1 MCELSAWKTT
11 TTTTE
16 STNLPTAVGLYC
28 LAFGGVA
35 DRRRSVMKNLLPFT
49 AVLAS
54 LVLATS
60 AGAANPPAA
69 PAAAAQKP
77 ASAELFPDSVV
88 AKGKDVEVKRS
99 QVDEAYN
106 LFKANAA
113 ASGRNLREE
122 DRNRDQA
129 MILERI
135 ISTKLLVARA
145 QADDR
150 KKAAENADKYIAET
164 KKRLPNEEFFE
175 LQLKSIGLTPATYR
189 ERLLEQA
196 ICEEVINREVRDKV
210 NITDADIKKF
220 YEENARE
227 FEQPEQVR
235 AAHVLI
241 SFKDPTDPNP
251 NPTLKRDLPAA
262 QKEEKKKLAESILA
276 RARKGDDFAKLA
288 KEFSDDPG
296 SKDKGGE
303 YTFAR
308 GHMVPEFEAAAFSTP
323 PGQVSDLVTTVFGY
337 HVIKVLEKIPA
348 QKMEL
353 SKVSDDIKR
362 YLSSERVQADL
373 PNYLKKLREEAKV
386 EILDANLKVEPKPAP
401 PQPPGA
407 PAPK

>member
-1 MCELSAWKTT
+1 
-11 TTTTE
+11 
-16 STNLPTAVGLYC
+16 
-28 LAFGGVA
+28 
-35 DRRRSVMKNLLPFT
+35 MKNLFPLT
-49 AVLAS
+49 AVCAT
-54 LVLATS
+54 LVLAIS
-60 AGAANPPAA
+60 AGAAPSPAAA
-69 PAAAAQKP
+69 PAPATPKP
-77 ASAELFPDSVV
+77 EAKDLFPDTVV
-88 AKGKDVEVKRS
+88 AKGKGVEVKRS

-113 ASGRNLREE
+113 ASGRTLREE

-129 MILERI
+129 MILDRI

-145 QADDR
+145 NEEDK

-164 KKRLPNEEFFE
+164 KKRLPSEEFFE

-196 ICEEVINREVRDKV
+196 ICEEVINREVRDKNPV
-210 NITDADIKKF
+210 TDADIKKF
-220 YEENARE
+220 YDENPKE

-251 NPTLKRDLPAA
+251 NPAAKRDLPAA

-276 RARKGDDFAKLA
+276 RAKKGDDFAKLA

-308 GHMVPEFEAAAFSTP
+308 GRMVPEFEAAAFSTP

-337 HVIKVLEKIPA
+337 HVIKVLEKIPP
-348 QKMEL
+348 QKTEL
-353 SKVSDDIKR
+353 TKVSDDIKQ
-362 YLSSERVQADL
+362 YLNQEKVRAEI
-373 PNYLKKLREEAKV
+373 PKYLQQLREEAKV
-386 EILDANLKVEPKPAP
+386 EILDAHLKIETPPAPKPPAAPAP
-401 PQPPGA
+401 P
-407 PAPK
+407 APKK

>member
-1 MCELSAWKTT
+1 
-11 TTTTE
+11 
-16 STNLPTAVGLYC
+16 
-28 LAFGGVA
+28 
-35 DRRRSVMKNLLPFT
+35 MKKLIPFT
-49 AVLAS
+49 AVCAT
-54 LVLATS
+54 LVLAAS
-60 AGAANPPAA
+60 AGVSAQPA
-69 PAAAAQKP
+69 PAPAPPKP
-77 ASAELFPDSVV
+77 DARELFPDSVV
-88 AKGKDVEVKRS
+88 AKGRGVEVKRS

-113 ASGRNLREE
+113 AQGRNLREE
-122 DRNRDQA
+122 DRHRDQA
-129 MILERI
+129 MLLDRI

-145 QADDR
+145 TDEDR

-196 ICEEVINREVRDKV
+196 ICEEVINREVRDKNPV
-210 NITDADIKKF
+210 TDADIKKF
-220 YEENARE
+220 YDENPRE

-251 NPTLKRDLPAA
+251 NPSAKRDLPAA

-276 RARKGDDFAKLA
+276 RAKKGEDFAKLA

-303 YTFAR
+303 YTFPR
-308 GHMVPEFEAAAFSTP
+308 GRMVPEFEAAAFATP
-323 PGQVSDLVTTVFGY
+323 PGQVCDLVTTVFGY

-348 QKMEL
+348 QKVEL
-353 SKVSDDIKR
+353 AKVSDDIKR
-362 YLSSERVQADL
+362 YLANEKVQEQI
-373 PNYLKKLREEAKV
+373 PKYLQQLREEAKV
-386 EILDANLKVEPKPAP
+386 EILDPNLKIPAP
-401 PQPPGA
+401 PAPKPPTPA
-407 PAPK
+407 PAPNK

>member
-1 MCELSAWKTT
+1 
-11 TTTTE
+11 
-16 STNLPTAVGLYC
+16 
-28 LAFGGVA
+28 
-35 DRRRSVMKNLLPFT
+35 MKKLIPFT
-49 AVLAS
+49 AVCAT
-54 LVLATS
+54 LVLAVA
-60 AGAANPPAA
+60 AGAADQ
-69 PAAAAQKP
+69 PAAAAAPKP
-77 ASAELFPDSVV
+77 AAKELFPDSVV
-88 AKGKDVEVKRS
+88 AKGKGVEVKRS
-99 QVDEAYN
+99 QVDEAYS
-106 LFKANAA
+106 LFKANVA
-113 ASGRNLREE
+113 ASGRAVREE

-129 MILERI
+129 MLLDRI

-145 QADDR
+145 TEEDK

-164 KKRLPNEEFFE
+164 KKRLPSEEFFE

-196 ICEEVINREVRDKV
+196 ICEEVINREVRDKNQV
-210 NITDADIKKF
+210 TEAEIKKF
-220 YEENARE
+220 YDENPKE

-251 NPTLKRDLPAA
+251 NPGAKRDLPAA

-276 RARKGDDFAKLA
+276 RAKKGEDFAKLA

-308 GHMVPEFEAAAFSTP
+308 GRMVPEFEAAAFATP

-348 QKMEL
+348 QKVEL
-353 SKVSDDIKR
+353 AKVADDIKR
-362 YLSSERVQADL
+362 YLANEKVQEEM
-373 PNYLKKLREEAKV
+373 PKYLQKIREEAKV
-386 EILDANLKVEPKPAP
+386 EILDPNLKVQTPAAPRP
-401 PQPPGA
+401 PA
-407 PAPK
+407 ASAPKK